1 MPRAVNTTASCPN
14 FNMFDGLASDEE
26 PRLEDDE
33 PTSVAPSNRFL
44 TSEMPSLLWTILVK
58 SEEFIR
64 TAIAVSFL
72 HTTESL
78 EHDRALFFGSVI

>member
-1 MPRAVNTTASCPN
+1 
-14 FNMFDGLASDEE
+14 MFGGLASDEE

-58 SEEFIR
+58 SLKSSFALPSLFHSFIQLR
-64 TAIAVSFL
+64 VWSTIGHYFL
-72 HTTESL
+72 A
-78 EHDRALFFGSVI
+78 ALYE